1 MSYHKL
7 IFIPV
12 SAIPAVK
19 GLGGQK
25 IRDTELVSGT
35 SIHIKKDSAGR
46 FKARITGPSE
56 NHLKRAEKIILLAI
70 DHFKASIQPP
80 ISSPEITFDDLESAS
95 YDLETFIFEIN
106 NSKAFCVL
114 FSPSKLANTFAYH
127 ISLAKLFISANI

>member
-35 SIHIKKDSAGR
+35 SIHIKKDAAGR
-46 FKARITGPSE
+46 FKARITGPSD
-56 NHLKRAEKIILLAI
+56 NHLKRAEKIISLAI
-70 DHFKASIQPP
+70 DHFRASIQPPEPP
-80 ISSPEITFDDLESAS
+80 ISSPEITIDDLESAS

-114 FSPSKLANTFAYH
+114 FFSGIIYVSQTN
-127 ISLAKLFISANI
+127 